1 MSPTRREFMRRF
13 GIAVASALATRC
25 TFPPGLS
32 VRSTPEVTCYEA
44 VAPTVSPREAQLTRQ
59 AEALIATVA
68 AGGLPADAT
77 RQATAALDRER
88 LRALWLGMDA
98 LARAAE
104 KDMEQS
110 ERMRDDLV
118 AQHRLVLD
126 DLISLGEL
134 SEPVAACVQAAFE
147 GAAQHTWR
155 ANAPITCYEPVLI
168 DWRPTSS
175 ADLIAQ
181 AELLAQAGDL
191 VPGTTAQAKAAIER
205 DMAFLSLPP
214 PEVEALYQHLL
225 GSRGTDGPLPGF
237 EETALDV
244 PPEAV
249 EAAQF
254 LVHVLLGE

>member
-1 MSPTRREFMRRF
+1 MRRF

-25 TFPPGLS
+25 TFPPDRA
-32 VRSTPEVTCYEA
+32 VRPTPEVTCYEA

-59 AEALIATVA
+59 AEALIATAA

-77 RQATAALDRER
+77 RQATAALGRER
-88 LRALWLGMDA
+88 MRTLWLGMDA

-104 KDMEQS
+104 KDIEQS
-110 ERMRDDLV
+110 ERMRDDLI

-126 DLISLGEL
+126 ELVSLEELGEA
-134 SEPVAACVQAAFE
+134 VAACVQAAFE
-147 GAAQHTWR
+147 GAVQHTWR

-181 AELLAQAGDL
+181 AEILAQAGDL
-191 VPGTTAQAKAAIER
+191 APETTAQVQAAIER

-214 PEVEALYQHLL
+214 PEVEALYQHIL
-225 GSRGTDGPLPGF
+225 SDRGTDGPVPGF
-237 EETALDV
+237 EEAALDV

-249 EAAQF
+249 EAAGF
-254 LVHVLLGE
+254 LVALLEE